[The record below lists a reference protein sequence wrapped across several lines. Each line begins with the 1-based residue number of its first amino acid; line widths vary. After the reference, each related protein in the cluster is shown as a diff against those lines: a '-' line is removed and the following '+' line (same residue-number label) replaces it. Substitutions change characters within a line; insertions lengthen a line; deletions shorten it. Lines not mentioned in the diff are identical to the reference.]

1 MPYSNPESAPRLAD
15 LFSLKGRTA
24 LVIGGS
30 GLLGGQ
36 ISYAFAELGAELII
50 ASRNQNR
57 TSEFV
62 ATLKQQFPGLRAHAL
77 TVDIT
82 QPDSIKALMARTG
95 ELTNG
100 GLDVLVNSGWS
111 GRKNTFESISDED
124 WNNDIEVC
132 LNGVFR
138 CVKAATPMLKARR
151 GNILSIASM
160 YGHVAPDYRMYDSEK
175 FSNPPSYGAA
185 KAGVIQLTKYLASF
199 LSVHGIRANESDDQR
214 QSQMPRFLTDGVLTR
229 AQVNDVAEHV
239 LALSNRATDQAAA
252 GRGAELYAENCASCH
267 GEKGEG
273 IRDVG
278 APRLSDQVWLYGGD
292 KASIVQSI
300 SNARAGVMPSWG
312 KRLDPAIIN
321 MLTVYVHSLGGG
333 E

>member
-50 ASRNQNR
+50 ASRNQSR

-62 ATLKQQFPGLRAHAL
+62 ATLKQQFPGLKAHAL

-199 LSVHGIRANESDDQR
+199 LSVHGIRANCISPGPFPFESTQK
-214 QSQMPRFLTDGVLTR
+214 
-229 AQVNDVAEHV
+229 
-239 LALSNRATDQAAA
+239 
-252 GRGAELYAENCASCH
+252 ENPDF
-267 GEKGEG
+267 
-273 IRDVG
+273 I
-278 APRLSDQVWLYGGD
+278 
-292 KASIVQSI
+292 
-300 SNARAGVMPSWG
+300 
-312 KRLDPAIIN
+312 KRLAAKNPLNRIGQPHELKGAAV
-321 MLTVYVHSLGGG
+321 MLCSDAGSYITGQNVCIDGGWATW
-333 E
+333 

>member
-1 MPYSNPESAPRLAD
+1 MPYSNPESAPRLAE
-15 LFSLKGRTA
+15 LFSLKGRSA

-50 ASRNQNR
+50 ASRNLER
-57 TSEFV
+57 TGQFV
-62 ATLKQQFPGLRAHAL
+62 ETLKQQFPGLRAHAL
-77 TVDIT
+77 SVDIT
-82 QPDSIKALMARTG
+82 QPASIQALMARTS
-95 ELTNG
+95 ELTDA

-111 GRKNTFESISDED
+111 GRKNTFESISDDD

-138 CVKAATPMLKARR
+138 CVKAATPLLKARR

-199 LSVHGIRANESDDQR
+199 LSVHGIRANCISPGPFPFESTQKENPDFIAR
-214 QSQMPRFLTDGVLTR
+214 
-229 AQVNDVAEHV
+229 
-239 LALSNRATDQAAA
+239 LAAKNPLNRIGQPHELKAAA
-252 GRGAELYAENCASCH
+252 AMLC
-267 GEKGEG
+267 
-273 IRDVG
+273 
-278 APRLSDQVWLYGGD
+278 SDAGSYITGQNVCIDGGWAVW
-292 KASIVQSI
+292 
-300 SNARAGVMPSWG
+300 
-312 KRLDPAIIN
+312 
-321 MLTVYVHSLGGG
+321 
-333 E
+333 

>member
-36 ISYAFAELGAELII
+36 ISYAFAELGAELIV
-50 ASRNQNR
+50 ASRNKER
-57 TSEFV
+57 TAEFV
-62 ATLKQQFPGLRAHAL
+62 NTLKQQFPGLTAHAL
-77 TVDIT
+77 SVDIT
-82 QPDSIKALMARTG
+82 QPDSIHALMANTG
-95 ELTNG
+95 ELTRG
-100 GLDVLVNSGWS
+100 GLDILVNSGWS
-111 GRKNTFESISDED
+111 GRKNTFESISDDD

-138 CVKAATPMLKARR
+138 CVKAATPLLKARR

-199 LSVHGIRANESDDQR
+199 LSVHGIRANCISPGPFPFESTQKENPDFINR
-214 QSQMPRFLTDGVLTR
+214 
-229 AQVNDVAEHV
+229 
-239 LALSNRATDQAAA
+239 LAAKNPLNRIGQPHELKGAAA
-252 GRGAELYAENCASCH
+252 MLC
-267 GEKGEG
+267 
-273 IRDVG
+273 
-278 APRLSDQVWLYGGD
+278 SDAGSYMTGQNVCIDGGWAVW
-292 KASIVQSI
+292 
-300 SNARAGVMPSWG
+300 
-312 KRLDPAIIN
+312 
-321 MLTVYVHSLGGG
+321 
-333 E
+333 